1 MIKSWLSFKSLIQ
14 VCFASTQWN
23 KILCVCKSL
32 ITKIYLLI
40 QIFADTDHFCL
51 LISDKVPT
59 RNCLILCP
67 YGKLLINQI
76 PCGNL
81 PNYVTWFWIIKLI
94 KGHICIDYEGVYFSN
109 YIFTTELF
117 HVTIAN
123 RSMSQIIAKHAWVAL
138 SNCGKYLVLYC
149 KGAAVA

>member
-51 LISDKVPT
+51 LISKDKVPT

-67 YGKLLINQI
+67 YGKLLITKI
-76 PCGNL
+76 PCVNL
-81 PNYVTWFWIIKLI
+81 LNYVTWFWTINLI
-94 KGHICIDYEGVYFSN
+94 KGQFYIDYVYFSN
-109 YIFTTELF
+109 FFITIELQLF
-117 HVTIAN
+117 YVTIASK
-123 RSMSQIIAKHAWVAL
+123 SMSQVA
-138 SNCGKYLVLYC
+138 
-149 KGAAVA
+149 